1 MSTARPAAVTASPL
15 ARALAPQ
22 SPGSLAGPLARAIE
36 RESALWL
43 EAASPDI
50 YDALTQELSVGASL
64 SDIDRILRRAFGDDQ
79 RDAFALRVR
88 QAARH
93 LSRNG
98 N

>member
-1 MSTARPAAVTASPL
+1 MKAKRTTASPL
-15 ARALAPQ
+15 ARALAPEPTGA
-22 SPGSLAGPLARAIE
+22 SSDALTRAIE

-43 EAASPDI
+43 EGASPDI
-50 YDALTQELSVGASL
+50 YDALRQELANGQSL
-64 SDIDRILRRAFGDDQ
+64 ADIDRILRRAFGDGQ